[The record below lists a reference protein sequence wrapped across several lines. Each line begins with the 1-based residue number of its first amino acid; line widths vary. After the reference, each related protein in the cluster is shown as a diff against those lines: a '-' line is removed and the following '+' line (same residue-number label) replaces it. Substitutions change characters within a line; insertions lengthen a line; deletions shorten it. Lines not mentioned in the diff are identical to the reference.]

1 MILLAEN
8 IPEKGASLQKDMK
21 TYAIIPYIAGG
32 IIDPDEL
39 RKIADIA
46 DKYYVKTLKMTSSQ
60 RIAMIG
66 IKPEDIDNIWDDLD
80 MKPGGFTGARVRPSK
95 LCPGSLYCKKGVQ
108 DTIEMGMKIDDIYCG
123 LKTPKK
129 LKIGVSGCVN
139 SCAEPAIKDIGLI
152 GTPKGWKLL
161 VGGNAGIKPR
171 IGSLMAKNLSDED
184 ALNLIGRI
192 IDYYKANSNEKRLSS
207 FIAEINFD
215 NFMNDILNNHN
226 SS

>member
-1 MILLAEN
+1 MAEN
-8 IPEKGASLQKDMK
+8 IPEKGASLQQDMK

-46 DKYYVKTLKMTSSQ
+46 DKYHVKTLKMTSSQ

-66 IKPEDIDNIWDDLD
+66 IKHADIDKIWNDLD
-80 MKPGGFTGARVRPSK
+80 MKTGGFTGARVRPSK

-108 DTIEMGMKIDDIYCG
+108 DTIEMGMKIDDTYCG
-123 LKTPKK
+123 IKTPKK

-171 IGSLMAKNLSDED
+171 IGRLMAKNLSNDD
-184 ALNLIGRI
+184 ALNLIGKI
-192 IDYYKANSNEKRLSS
+192 INYYQSNSNEKRLSA
-207 FIAEINFD
+207 FIEKINFD
-215 NFMNDILNNHN
+215 TFMNYILNNHN